1 MADRTQHAPAEHQAS
16 QPATSH
22 LARRDFFRLSA
33 AGAVLKLG
41 HIAESRGRSWLPIP
55 RNPVMVRQ
63 RAQLADVNTTSIRAA
78 VELGCQ
84 TMSRTFN
91 ADDHEVG
98 APFFWINL
106 RPVVQMHF
114 ANNFSDAQVPGKSL
128 LGLVTAEKLLGVSV
142 DPAVIDRYARV
153 LFYSYS
159 GPVALPLNRDAIGG
173 KLVNFFPVNIAHGFH
188 GLYALT
194 AFKGSDRA
202 REVAE
207 SSIAAVSSLWDP
219 KKGWDRIH
227 LERTLGLKY
236 GDVQPDAP
244 FVAGLA
250 MAIGPLA
257 KYYRA
262 TGSRAALD
270 LASQLKEKV
279 LAECFLQ
286 SGEYDPA
293 LLGAHV
299 QNVVYVM
306 ASLAWLA
313 TVTRDES
320 LIKRVKAFYDNGLKR
335 IRNGIGWSPEF
346 FGAPAHLRGP
356 RGTNADRGEAGNT
369 ALILETAL
377 LLGDW
382 GYPGA
387 FADAELM
394 LRSHLLPSQFRDVS
408 FIPQPPNPQGLDG
421 LADIA
426 RRAQGSWGFPA
437 PYGHQPLG
445 DNIVGIGT
453 DIVGPVVYAL
463 AEAHSRVVGRQ
474 DGNLAIHLLF
484 DYKDDDIEISSPYSG
499 NALTVAV
506 RKPQSVMVRIPPWV
520 STDRIELIGASRQVG
535 DLANGYLRVSPTG
548 SGRFAVRFPL
558 PLRKL
563 DVSYDGRTLR
573 SRAHGDQVVAMDN
586 RGADLGFFAPYSE

>member
-1 MADRTQHAPAEHQAS
+1 MLLRNGLKAHA
-16 QPATSH
+16 
-22 LARRDFFRLSA
+22 SA
-33 AGAVLKLG
+33 K
-41 HIAESRGRSWLPIP
+41 
-55 RNPVMVRQ
+55 
-63 RAQLADVNTTSIRAA
+63 LADVNTTSIRAA

-84 TMSRTFN
+84 AMSRTFN

-106 RPVVQMHF
+106 RPVVQMYF
-114 ANNFSDAQVPGKSL
+114 ANQFSDAQVPGKSL
-128 LGLVTAEKLLGVSV
+128 LGLVSAEKHLGVIV
-142 DPAVIDRYARV
+142 DPGVIDKYARI
-153 LFYSYS
+153 LFYSY
-159 GPVALPLNRDAIGG
+159 GGAIALPLNRDAIGG

-188 GLYALT
+188 GLYALA

-202 REVAE
+202 HEVAE
-207 SSIAAVSSLWDP
+207 SSIAAVSALWDP
-219 KKGWDRIH
+219 KNGWDRARI
-227 LERTLGLKY
+227 EGTLGLKY

-262 TGSRAALD
+262 TGSRTALE
-270 LASQLKEKV
+270 LASRLKDKV
-279 LAECFLQ
+279 LAECFLE

-335 IRNGIGWSPEF
+335 IRNGIGWSPEY

-377 LLGDW
+377 LLGEW

-408 FIPQPPNPQGLDG
+408 FIPQPRNPEGRDG
-421 LADIA
+421 LADVA
-426 RRAQGSWGFPA
+426 RRVQGAWGFPA

-445 DNIVGIGT
+445 DDVVGIGT

-463 AEAHSRVVGRQ
+463 AQAHSRVVGRRA
-474 DGNLAIHLLF
+474 GSLAVNLLF
-484 DYKDDDIEISSPYSG
+484 DYKDDDIEISAPYSG
-499 NALTVAV
+499 NALTVTL
-506 RKPQSVMVRIPPWV
+506 RKPQPVMVRIPPWV
-520 STDRIELIGASRQVG
+520 STDRIELIGARRQVG

-548 SGRFAVRFPL
+548 SGRFAVRFAL
-558 PLRKL
+558 PLRTL
-563 DVSYDGRTLR
+563 DVSFGGRTLR
-573 SRAHGDQVVAMDN
+573 SRVHGDQVVAMDN